1 MKKVWKYVLITIAG
15 IAAVG
20 TLFCFM
26 MAAVCMLLFPSGSR
40 TVNVGKNSVVLIQLD
55 GSLMDRS
62 TSDPLGDVMGN
73 TLSTTGLDDVFSAI
87 RLAGMNP
94 NVKGI
99 YIRCGLLTGAA
110 PAMLQELR
118 DELEDFRKS
127 GKFIVAY
134 ADNYTQGAYYVC
146 SVADSLVVNPSGM
159 IELSGLSSTTMY
171 YTSLLKKVGVDMQV
185 FKVGTYKSAV
195 EPYMLDSM
203 SVANREQ
210 TSVFTGE
217 IWDEMLADI
226 SKSRKIKKSRLDGL
240 VDGGLMF
247 KSSAYYEKNRI
258 VDRTAYIDEMPG
270 IISRMIGCGED
281 EYCEVG
287 MYDLLTT
294 AIPAT
299 SDQPNQIAVYYAT
312 GNIIQDEVSSLY
324 SEPQIIG
331 SQVVEDLK
339 SLAEDDNVK
348 AVVLRVNSPGGSAYA
363 AEQIWHQVM
372 NIKARKPIVVSM
384 GGYAASGG
392 YYISCAA
399 DWIVAEPTTLTGS
412 IGIFGM
418 IPDAGELL
426 EDKLGLHF
434 STVKTNEYS
443 DFGSIYR
450 PMNGGESRLL
460 QGYVNRGYELF
471 TKRCADGRDMPQD
484 SIKVI
489 GEGRVWTGLHARRL
503 GLVDQLGG
511 LQDAVTVAK
520 KRAKLKDC
528 SVVEYPV
535 KTDFWDGLVGRIL
548 GMEQMDYELRNSL
561 GEFYGLLRSAKDLG
575 DRDLIQAAMPYI
587 IKFNL

>member
-1 MKKVWKYVLITIAG
+1 MKKVWKYVLITTSG
-15 IAAVG
+15 IAALG

-26 MAAVCMLLFPSGSR
+26 MAAVCMLLFPSSSR

-62 TSDPLGDVMGN
+62 TSDPLGDVLGN

-195 EPYMLDSM
+195 EPYMIDSM

-247 KSSAYYEKNRI
+247 KSAAYYEKNRI
-258 VDRTAYIDEMPG
+258 VDRTAYIDDMPG

-561 GEFYGLLRSAKDLG
+561 GEFYGLLRSAKELG

>member
-1 MKKVWKYVLITIAG
+1 MKKSWKYILVTLCC

-20 TLFCFM
+20 SVFCCM
-26 MAAVCMLLFPSGSR
+26 MAVICMMLFPKVNIEKN
-40 TVNVGKNSVVLIQLD
+40 TVMLIELD
-55 GSLMDRS
+55 GSLADRGV
-62 TSDPLGDVMGN
+62 SDPLGEILGSG
-73 TLSTTGLDDVFSAI
+73 TGTIGLDDVFSAI
-87 RLAGMNP
+87 RLAKDNQ
-94 NVKGI
+94 NVRGI
-99 YIRCGLLTGAA
+99 YIRCGVVTGAS

-118 DELEDFRKS
+118 DALEDFKKT

-134 ADNYTQGAYYVC
+134 ADNYTQGSYYVC

-171 YTSLLKKVGVDMQV
+171 YTHLLEKVGVNMQV

-210 TSVFTGE
+210 TTVFTRE

-226 SKSRKIKKSRLDGL
+226 SKSRKIKKSRLDKL
-240 VDGGLMF
+240 VDEGLMF
-247 KSSAYYEKNRI
+247 KSAAYYKKNLI
-258 VDRTAYIDEMPG
+258 VDKTAYIDDMSS
-270 IISRMIGCGED
+270 IISHLMGCEED
-281 EYCEVG
+281 EYNEVG
-287 MYDLLTT
+287 MYDVLTT
-294 AIPAT
+294 AAPAT
-299 SDQPNQIAVYYAT
+299 SDVPNQIAVYYAT
-312 GNIIQDEVSSLY
+312 GEIIQDPVSSLY
-324 SEPQIIG
+324 TQQQIVG

-339 SLAEDDNVK
+339 SLADDDNVK

-372 NIKARKPIVVSM
+372 NIKAKKPVIVSM

-412 IGIFGM
+412 IGIFGI

-426 EDKLGLHF
+426 DDKLGLRF
-434 STVKTNEYS
+434 STVKTNEFS

-450 PMNGGESRLL
+450 SMNGGESKLL
-460 QGYVNRGYELF
+460 QEYINRGYELF
-471 TKRCADGRDMPQD
+471 TQRCADGRCIPQD

-489 GEGRVWTGLHARRL
+489 GEGRVWTGLHASQL

-511 LQDAVTVAK
+511 LHDAVAMAK
-520 KRAKLKDC
+520 KETNLDNC

-535 KTDFWDGLVGRIL
+535 KSDHWGGLVDRIL
-548 GMEQMDYELRNSL
+548 GVGQADSELRNYL
-561 GEFYGLLRSAKDLG
+561 GDLYGILYSMKDLG
-575 DRDLIQAAMPYI
+575 SRDFVQVVMPYI

>member
-15 IAAVG
+15 IAALG

-26 MAAVCMLLFPSGSR
+26 MAAVCVLLFPSGSR

-511 LQDAVTVAK
+511 LQDAVSVAK

-535 KTDFWDGLVGRIL
+535 KTDFWDGLIGRIL

>member
-15 IAAVG
+15 IAALG

-62 TSDPLGDVMGN
+62 TSDPLGDVLGN

-281 EYCEVG
+281 EYCEVD

-426 EDKLGLHF
+426 EDKIGLHF

-535 KTDFWDGLVGRIL
+535 KTDFWDGLIGRIL

>member
-1 MKKVWKYVLITIAG
+1 MKKFWKYILIAIG
-15 IAAVG
+15 GLAASGV
-20 TLFCFM
+20 LFCFM
-26 MAAVCMLLFPSGSR
+26 MAVVCMVLFPSNSR
-40 TVNVGKNSVVLIQLD
+40 TVNVGQNSVVLIRLD
-55 GSLMDRS
+55 GLLVDRG
-62 TSDPLGDVMGN
+62 TSDPLGDVLGSSVN
-73 TLSTTGLDDVFSAI
+73 TTGLDDVFSAI
-87 RLAGMNP
+87 RLAKMNR

-99 YIRCGLLTGAA
+99 YIRSGLLTGAA

-118 DELEDFRKS
+118 DALEDFKKS

-159 IELSGLSSTTMY
+159 IELSGLSGTTVY
-171 YTSLLKKVGVDMQV
+171 YTRLLEKVGVNMQV

-210 TSVFTGE
+210 TTVFTGE

-226 SKSRKIKKSRLDGL
+226 SKSRRIRKSRLDDL

-247 KSSAYYEKNRI
+247 KSADYYRQNRI
-258 VDRTAYIDEMPG
+258 VDRTAYIDEMQG
-270 IISRMIGCGED
+270 IISRMVGCGED
-281 EYCEVG
+281 EYSEVD

-294 AIPAT
+294 AVPAT
-299 SDQPNQIAVYYAT
+299 SDQPDQIAVYYAT

-331 SQVVEDLK
+331 SQVVEDLR

-372 NIKARKPIVVSM
+372 NIKAKKPVVVSM

-418 IPDAGELL
+418 IPEAGELL

-443 DFGSIYR
+443 DFGSLYR
-450 PMNGGESRLL
+450 PMNSGESRLL
-460 QGYVNRGYELF
+460 QGYINRGYELF
-471 TKRCADGRDMPQD
+471 IKRCADGRDIPQD
-484 SIKVI
+484 SVKVI
-489 GEGRVWTGLHARRL
+489 GEGRVWTGLHARQL
-503 GLVDQLGG
+503 GLVDQLGS
-511 LQDAVTVAK
+511 LQDAVSVAK
-520 KRAKLKDC
+520 KRAKLKNC
-528 SVVEYPV
+528 SIVEYPV
-535 KTDFWDGLVGRIL
+535 KTDFWEGLLGRIL
-548 GMEQMDYELRNSL
+548 GMEQMDNELKNSL
-561 GEFYGLLRSAKDLG
+561 GGFYDLLRSAKDL
-575 DRDLIQAAMPYI
+575 DSRDCIQAAVPYI

>member
-1 MKKVWKYVLITIAG
+1 MKKVWKYVLITIGG

-226 SKSRKIKKSRLDGL
+226 SRSRKIKKSRLDGL

-247 KSSAYYEKNRI
+247 KSAAYYEKNRI
-258 VDRTAYIDEMPG
+258 VDRTAYIDDMPG

-460 QGYVNRGYELF
+460 QGYVDRGYELF

-511 LQDAVTVAK
+511 LQDAVSVAK

-561 GEFYGLLRSAKDLG
+561 GEFYGLLRSAKELG

>member
-1 MKKVWKYVLITIAG
+1 MKNVWKYILITLAG

-26 MAAVCMLLFPSGSR
+26 MAIVCMMLFPK
-40 TVNVGKNSVVLIQLD
+40 VNVGKNSVMLIELD
-55 GSLMDRS
+55 GSLADRGS
-62 TSDPLGDVMGN
+62 SDPLGEILGSASN
-73 TLSTTGLDDVFSAI
+73 TTGLDDVFSAI
-87 RLAGMNP
+87 RLAKMNH
-94 NVKGI
+94 NVRGI
-99 YIRCGLLTGAA
+99 YIRCRTFTGAA

-118 DELEDFRKS
+118 DVLEDFKET

-146 SVADSLVVNPSGM
+146 SVADSLIVNPSGM
-159 IELSGLSSTTMY
+159 IELNGLSSTTMY
-171 YTSLLKKVGVDMQV
+171 YTHLLEKVGVNMQV

-203 SVANREQ
+203 SVANRDQ
-210 TSVFTGE
+210 TTVFTSE

-226 SKSRKIKKSRLDGL
+226 RESRKINKSRLDEL
-240 VDGGLMF
+240 VEEGLMF
-247 KSSAYYEKNRI
+247 KPATYYKKNHI
-258 VDRTAYIDEMPG
+258 VDKTAYIDEMPG
-270 IISRMIGCGED
+270 IISRMIGSGD
-281 EYCEVG
+281 EGYNEVG
-287 MYDLLTT
+287 MYDILTT
-294 AIPAT
+294 AQPAT
-299 SDQPNQIAVYYAT
+299 SDVPNQIAVYYAT
-312 GNIIQDEVSSLY
+312 GNIIHDQVSSLY
-324 SEPQIIG
+324 SESQIIG

-339 SLAEDDNVK
+339 SLAEDDNIK

-372 NIKARKPIVVSM
+372 NIKAKKPIVVSM

-399 DWIVAEPTTLTGS
+399 DWIVAEPTTITGS

-443 DFGSIYR
+443 DFGSLYR
-450 PMNGGESRLL
+450 QMNDGESRLL

-471 TKRCADGRDMPQD
+471 TQRCADGRDIPQD

-489 GEGRVWTGLHARRL
+489 GEGRVWTGLHARQL

-511 LQDAVTVAK
+511 LQDAVSVAK
-520 KRAKLKDC
+520 KRANLKHC
-528 SVVEYPV
+528 YVVEYPM
-535 KTDFWDGLVGRIL
+535 KTDVWGNLLGRML
-548 GMEQMDYELRNSL
+548 GMGQIDYELRNSL
-561 GEFYGLLRSAKDLG
+561 GEFYSVLRSVKDL
-575 DRDLIQAAMPYI
+575 DSRDYIQTAMPYI

>member
-15 IAAVG
+15 IAALG

-62 TSDPLGDVMGN
+62 TSDPLGDVLGN

-270 IISRMIGCGED
+270 IISRMIGCGDD

-426 EDKLGLHF
+426 EDKIGLHF

>member
-247 KSSAYYEKNRI
+247 KSAAYYEKNRI
-258 VDRTAYIDEMPG
+258 VDRTAYIDDMPG

-426 EDKLGLHF
+426 EDRIGLHF

-535 KTDFWDGLVGRIL
+535 KTDFWDGLIGRIL

>member
-15 IAAVG
+15 IAALG

-270 IISRMIGCGED
+270 IISRMIGCGDD

-426 EDKLGLHF
+426 EDKIGLHF

>member
-15 IAAVG
+15 IAALG

-26 MAAVCMLLFPSGSR
+26 MAAVCVLLFPSGSR

-62 TSDPLGDVMGN
+62 TSDPLGDVLGN

-226 SKSRKIKKSRLDGL
+226 SRSRKIKKSRLDGL

-247 KSSAYYEKNRI
+247 KSAAYYEKNRI
-258 VDRTAYIDEMPG
+258 VDRTAYIDDMPG

-561 GEFYGLLRSAKDLG
+561 GEFYGLLRSAKELG